1 MSSLHSIPHGVCSVP
16 EPLGRVSASGGH
28 LGISRPER
36 LWLLSLGEREADWA
50 SVLPGMGGVGDGEGL
65 YRGAVSKGAGFFLGQ
80 RMT

>member
-50 SVLPGMGGVGDGEGL
+50 SVLPGMGGWGTV
-65 YRGAVSKGAGFFLGQ
+65 RGSIEVLFQ
-80 RMT
+80 RVQGSSWVRG